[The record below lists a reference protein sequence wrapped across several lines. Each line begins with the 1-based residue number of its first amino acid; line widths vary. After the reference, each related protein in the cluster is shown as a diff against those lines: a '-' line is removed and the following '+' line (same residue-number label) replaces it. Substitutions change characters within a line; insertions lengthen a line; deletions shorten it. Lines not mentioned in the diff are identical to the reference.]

1 MECHSTKL
9 NLNNRNGKKCRTPFK
24 QVIDFFSDADQEA
37 SRSEKMRRIR
47 IHNLDL
53 QVFTESS
60 YLKLKKVLNIGAE
73 RLLPVHLKNCLP
85 SLNLTK
91 KIQDLLRVFKAY

>member
-1 MECHSTKL
+1 MEFHSTKW

-60 YLKLKKVLNIGAE
+60 YLKLKKVLNIGAG
-73 RLLPVHLKNCLP
+73 RLLHLKNCLP